1 MTTAAMTT
9 ATAILPARRL
19 DEVRYAIRD
28 LAVLAD
34 QVAKTG
40 MKILPLN
47 IGDPLKFDFVTPPHM
62 VEAVER
68 AMRDG
73 KNGYAPSSGTG
84 EAVQAIRREAERKGI
99 HNILDVFVT
108 SGASEAVDICLNALL
123 NEDENVLCPE
133 PEYPLY
139 TAVVAKMGLKPNS
152 YALNE
157 ENGWQPDFADIERKI
172 TPKTRG
178 LVFINPN
185 NPTGAIYSRETLE
198 RLAEIARRHNL
209 VVFADE
215 IYDKLVLE
223 GEHISLAAIAPDV
236 PVVTFGGLS
245 KNYLAPGW
253 RIGWGVVSGPKE
265 ITQPYVDGINKL
277 LRSRLCASHPMMWAI
292 KPALDGPQDHLTG
305 VLAKLRSRAD
315 LTIKWATETPRVSCV
330 APKGAFYAYPKLD
343 IPEPDEEF
351 VKKLL
356 RETGV
361 LLVHGSGFGQAPG
374 TKHARVVFLPDEAT
388 LTAAYDQ
395 IAQFMKRHYA

>member
-1 MTTAAMTT
+1 MTTPAMKTVT
-9 ATAILPARRL
+9 VIEPARRL

-47 IGDPLKFDFVTPPHM
+47 IGDPLKFDFTTPPHL
-62 VEAVER
+62 VEAVHK

-73 KNGYAPSSGTG
+73 RNGYAPSSGTAD
-84 EAVQAIRREAERKGI
+84 AVSAIRGEAERKGI
-99 HNILDVFVT
+99 RNILDVFVT

-152 YALNE
+152 YSLKE
-157 ENGWQPDFADIERKI
+157 ENGWQPDLEDIERKI
-172 TPKTRG
+172 TPRTRG

-198 RLAEIARRHNL
+198 ALAEIARRHHL
-209 VVFADE
+209 VIFADE

-223 GEHISLAAIAPDV
+223 GHHISLAAIAPDV
-236 PVVTFGGLS
+236 PVVTFGGMS

-265 ITQPYVDGINKL
+265 VAQPYVDGINKL
-277 LRSRLCASHPMMWAI
+277 LRSRLCASHPMMYAI
-292 KPALDGPQDHLTG
+292 KPALEGPQDHLIE

-315 LTIKWATETPRVSCV
+315 LTMKWATETPRVSCV

-343 IPEPDEEF
+343 IPEPDEDF

-374 TKHARVVFLPDEAT
+374 TRHARIVFLPNEAT
-388 LTAAYDQ
+388 LSAAYNQ
-395 IAQFMKRHYA
+395 IAQFIKRHYA